1 MALPSQPP
9 PIHTDLGYNTC
20 GNRNGGH
27 NTESLDLFSPF
38 GRGIQLKVEINHL
51 PENKGLSEV
60 ESDKQTLPG
69 RYCGR
74 SKKERLARNASIGK
88 KGGISRK
95 IPGGEEC

>member
-1 MALPSQPP
+1 M
-9 PIHTDLGYNTC
+9 HTDLGYNTW

-38 GRGIQLKVEINHL
+38 GRGIQLRVEINHL

-69 RYCGR
+69 SSCRR

-88 KGGISRK
+88 KGGIPGK
-95 IPGGEEC
+95 IPRGEECSF